1 MTGQTPDRR
10 RPHWAAFA
18 IAAGLAVLALLL
30 FWDAAGQRQDGGY
43 AGVGP
48 ADVPRLIAIGL
59 LVLAG
64 ATVVSG
70 WRDEIPRAPEQKA
83 APVLWVLAGLGLQLL
98 LLHWVGFILAS
109 GLLFGFTARGFG
121 QRPLWLT
128 VGVGIL
134 FAAAIYFVFDRLLKL
149 NLPGGPLE
157 LSIFG
162 G

>member
-1 MTGQTPDRR
+1 MTERPLQR
-10 RPHWAAFA
+10 RPHWAAFI

-30 FWDAAGQRQDGGY
+30 LWDAAGQRQDGGY

-59 LVLAG
+59 LILAA

-70 WRDEIPRAPEQKA
+70 WRDEIPRAPAQNA
-83 APVLWVLAGLGLQLL
+83 GPVLWVLGGLGLQLV
-98 LLHWVGFILAS
+98 LLHWAGFIIAS

-121 QRPLWLT
+121 KRPLWLA

-134 FAAAIYFVFDRLLKL
+134 TAAVVYGVFDRLLKL

-157 LSIFG
+157 LAIFG